1 MNGLI
6 VDSFAGGGGASTG
19 IETALGRPVDIA
31 INHDAE
37 AIAMHAINHPR
48 TRHYQSNV
56 WDVDPV
62 EACGRN
68 PVELMWLSPDCT
80 YHSKARGGKPHR
92 HRDPARRRRGLAWV
106 AVRWAKAVRP
116 RVIALENVEEFA
128 DWGPLDDSGRPCPL
142 RRGLTFRRFVR
153 SLENVG
159 YTVDWRELRACDYG
173 APTIRKRLF
182 LVARCD
188 GLPIAWP
195 DSTHAPPDH
204 PAVLAGR
211 MSPWRTAAEC
221 IDWSIPCPSIFERER
236 PLAEA
241 TQRRIAAGIR
251 RFVLDAADPFI
262 VPITH
267 TTAGDRAHAI
277 DEPLLTITTAKGGE
291 LALVAPTLIQ
301 TGYGEREGQAP
312 RVPGLHKPLGTVV
325 DGQKHALVAAFL
337 AKHYGGNET
346 PGWPVSSP
354 ISTLTTQDH
363 HHLVTS
369 HLLKL
374 HGSSRVGQ
382 SMDEPTPTIRAQ
394 GTHLAEVR
402 AFLCKFYGNDRHG
415 AGLREPTPTVTTKD
429 RLGLVT
435 VAGDEYAIV
444 DIGMRMLQ
452 PRELFT
458 AQGFPADYI
467 IEFEHDGRPLPKT
480 AQVRMCG
487 NSVAPPVVTALVRA
501 NVLGVEHRSAA

>member
-19 IETALGRPVDIA
+19 IEAALGRPVDIA

-195 DSTHAPPDH
+195 DPTHAPPDH

-267 TTAGDRAHAI
+267 TTAD
-277 DEPLLTITTAKGGE
+277 
-291 LALVAPTLIQ
+291 
-301 TGYGEREGQAP
+301 EGQFD
-312 RVPGLHKPLGTVV
+312 RVGG
-325 DGQKHALVAAFL
+325 FL
-337 AKHYGGNET
+337 ARALLARIGVRTVFDIEFLASQFAEMINRL
-346 PGWPVSSP
+346 SAASP
-354 ISTLTTQDH
+354 ASILAD
-363 HHLVTS
+363 LVVAFD
-369 HLLKL
+369 
-374 HGSSRVGQ
+374 G
-382 SMDEPTPTIRAQ
+382 
-394 GTHLAEVR
+394 VR
-402 AFLCKFYGNDRHG
+402 A
-415 AGLREPTPTVTTKD
+415 AGIAEQVWYR
-429 RLGLVT
+429 
-435 VAGDEYAIV
+435 DE
-444 DIGMRMLQ
+444 
-452 PRELFT
+452 
-458 AQGFPADYI
+458 
-467 IEFEHDGRPLPKT
+467 
-480 AQVRMCG
+480 
-487 NSVAPPVVTALVRA
+487 
-501 NVLGVEHRSAA
+501 